1 MHAKIPYGKQ
11 HITEEDVAAVVST
24 LKSDFLTQGPK
35 VREFEKD
42 FAQYIGAKY
51 AVAVAN
57 GTAALHLSVMGLGI
71 LPGQKVISSPITFAA
86 TTNAVLYNQGK
97 VDFCDIDPNTILLDI
112 KQVRSKLVKAKPG
125 EYAGIIPVNFAG
137 APVQMDEFRSLA
149 DEYGIWLLEDSCHS
163 PGGFYNDGGGLKQK
177 CGNGNYAHSS
187 IFSFHPV
194 KHIACGEGGMITTN
208 DKVLYNKLIKLRSHG
223 ITKNSEDLTENHGGW
238 YHEMQNLGFNY
249 RLNDILCSLGLSQ
262 LKRADSLLI
271 KRREIAQ
278 TYFKAFEGISEITLI
293 NQEMM
298 GHAYHL
304 FVIQIENRKALY
316 DFLIE
321 RKIFVQV
328 HYIPV
333 HLHPYYRSL
342 GFKKGE
348 FPEAESYYERCLSL
362 PIFPSL
368 SEEELNYV
376 ITSIKAFFY
385 A

>member
-1 MHAKIPYGKQ
+1 
-11 HITEEDVAAVVST
+11 
-24 LKSDFLTQGPK
+24 
-35 VREFEKD
+35 
-42 FAQYIGAKY
+42 
-51 AVAVAN
+51 
-57 GTAALHLSVMGLGI
+57 
-71 LPGQKVISSPITFAA
+71 
-86 TTNAVLYNQGK
+86 
-97 VDFCDIDPNTILLDI
+97 
-112 KQVRSKLVKAKPG
+112 
-125 EYAGIIPVNFAG
+125 
-137 APVQMDEFRSLA
+137 
-149 DEYGIWLLEDSCHS
+149 
-163 PGGFYNDGGGLKQK
+163 
-177 CGNGNYAHSS
+177 
-187 IFSFHPV
+187 
-194 KHIACGEGGMITTN
+194 MITTN

-223 ITKNSEDLTENHGGW
+223 ITKNSDDLTENHGGW
-238 YHEMQNLGFNY
+238 YHEMQNLGYNY

-262 LKRADSLLI
+262 LKRADSSLL

-278 TYFKAFEGISEITLI
+278 TYFKAFKGISEITLI

-321 RKIFVQV
+321 REIFVQV

-348 FPEAESYYERCLSL
+348 FPGAESYYERCLSL